1 MAKLEMIG
9 SNSTMLQDHTVNCN
23 HNEESSDQTSILTVL
38 ATAFKIGLTIATVLL
53 NCLVIFII
61 ARLSK
66 NKKRSFSNYLFL
78 SSAIADLVVGLT
90 AEPSMI
96 AYVLKYPTLVGNYF
110 WLYLKGGG
118 GFKRQN

>member
-9 SNSTMLQDHTVNCN
+9 YNSTMLQDHSVNCN
-23 HNEESSDQTSILTVL
+23 HSEEPGDATSIFTAL
-38 ATAFKIGLTIATVLL
+38 ATVFKIGLTIATVLL

-90 AEPSMI
+90 AEPLMI
-96 AYVLKYPTLVGNYF
+96 AYVLKYPTLVGNYNF
-110 WLYLKGGG
+110 GLIEIRLV
-118 GFKRQN
+118 